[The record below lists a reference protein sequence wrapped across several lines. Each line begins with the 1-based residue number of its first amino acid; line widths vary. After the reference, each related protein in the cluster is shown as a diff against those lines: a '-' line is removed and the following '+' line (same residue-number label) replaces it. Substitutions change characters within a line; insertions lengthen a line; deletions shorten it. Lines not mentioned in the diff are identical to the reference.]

1 MLYHMRQCFTKK
13 HVSTLFLSGSFFF
26 NICHQQFLNLY
37 TRKIKSYNSYK
48 KLKGSAVS
56 LQYDSLKS
64 ESISF
69 NKILRADVNK
79 TSFVSFSNIIRD
91 LFSHRY
97 INIYLF
103 RIKLLF
109 PHLNKTKFSTCFG
122 SLAHHHKQTV
132 KCCKFSTLA
141 SMHSASLSMHLIC
154 YNHCKLHVC
163 LTSSM
168 EPHQF
173 PEKIY

>member
-1 MLYHMRQCFTKK
+1 MVL
-13 HVSTLFLSGSFFF
+13 SFLIFVTSSFWTY
-26 NICHQQFLNLY
+26 IHE
-37 TRKIKSYNSYK
+37 KSSRTIVK
-48 KLKGSAVS
+48 KLKGSAAS

-103 RIKLLF
+103 RKKLLF
-109 PHLNKTKFSTCFG
+109 LHLNKTKFSTCFG
-122 SLAHHHKQTV
+122 SFAHLHKQIE

-173 PEKIY
+173 PEKINWMWYIHSKVNLIY